1 MGADPRKLIDV
12 LKAELKFLES
22 GGYAQRQ
29 ESTWRAPFIF
39 EDSPSCFRRHS
50 TNDGASCGECALIAL
65 VPPEHRKNEVPCRF
79 IPLDDAGETLDS
91 FYRTSTQR
99 ELEWAMDKWLRS
111 TISNLEQSANA
122 IKYSSGRQA
131 PTLL

>member
-1 MGADPRKLIDV
+1 MSADPRKLIDV
-12 LKAELKFLES
+12 LKAELSFLES

-50 TNDGASCGECALIAL
+50 GNDSAPCSECALMAL

-79 IPLDDAGETLDS
+79 IPLDEAGETLDS

-99 ELEWAMDKWLRS
+99 ELEWAMDRWLRR
-111 TISNLEQSANA
+111 TISNLEQSSKTIEN
-122 IKYSSGRQA
+122 SSGR
-131 PTLL
+131 